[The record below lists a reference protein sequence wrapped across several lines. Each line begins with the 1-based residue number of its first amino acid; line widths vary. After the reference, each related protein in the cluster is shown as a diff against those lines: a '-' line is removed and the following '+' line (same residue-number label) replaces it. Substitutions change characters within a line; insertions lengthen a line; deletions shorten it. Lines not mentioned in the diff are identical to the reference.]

1 MTLIKFKNDVPV
13 RNRERMP
20 MWSDLINDLFENV
33 VSTPDPKRATVPA
46 VNIVETDE
54 NYRLEVAAPG
64 LKKEDFKISLEND
77 ILTISTEKK
86 SESSEKNE
94 KYTRKEYSYSSF
106 LRSFTLPEIVNT
118 ESINASYENGIM
130 TLVLPKKEEAKP
142 KAPREI
148 KIS

>member
-64 LKKEDFKISLEND
+64 LKKEDFKVSLEND

-86 SESSEKNE
+86 SEAVEKNE
-94 KYTRKEYSYSSF
+94 KYTRKEFSYSSF

-118 ESINASYENGIM
+118 ESINATYEHGIM

>member
-33 VSTPDPKRATVPA
+33 VTTPDLKRSTVPA
-46 VNIVETDE
+46 VNIVETDD

-64 LKKEDFKISLEND
+64 LKKEDFRISLEND

>member
-1 MTLIKFKNDVPV
+1 MTLIKFKNEVPV

-20 MWSDLINDLFENV
+20 MWSELINDLFDDV
-33 VSTPDPKRATVPA
+33 VTTPDWKRATVPG

-54 NYRLEVAAPG
+54 NYRLEMAAPG
-64 LKKEDFKISLEND
+64 LKKEDFKVSINND
-77 ILTISTEKK
+77 ILTVSTGKK
-86 SESSEKNE
+86 SENTVKNE
-94 KYTRKEYSYSSF
+94 KYTRKEFSYNSF
-106 LRSFTLPEIVNT
+106 LRSFTLPEIVNM
-118 ESINASYENGIM
+118 EQINANYENGIM